1 MSGIYKRWLFMLVAI
16 SAAMALRY
24 VPVFD
29 FQSDKGVISN
39 RTYEMDQKNFYAWQT
54 NFDTNERVIVGVVS
68 VKGLY
73 YCNLAMIGTSLLCL
87 LCFFS
92 DQWRIWLSLI
102 TVILCGAYYALMAYY
117 AMRISN
123 EWFPTLYPNLAAI
136 LPAVVLEA
144 MVLTRKSLL
153 QDLRHSDESLDY

>member
-1 MSGIYKRWLFMLVAI
+1 MLVAI
-16 SAAMALRY
+16 AAAMVLRY
-24 VPVFD
+24 VPVFE
-29 FQSDKGVISN
+29 FQGDKGVISN

-73 YCNLAMIGTSLLCL
+73 YCDLAMIGTSILCL

-92 DQWRIWLSLI
+92 DRWRIWLTLI
-102 TVILCGAYYALMAYY
+102 TVLLCGAYYALMAYY
-117 AMRISN
+117 AMHRSD
-123 EWFPTLYPNLAAI
+123 EWFPTIYPTLAAI

-153 QDLRHSDESLDY
+153 HEIRHTDELLDY

>member
-1 MSGIYKRWLFMLVAI
+1 MLVAI
-16 SAAMALRY
+16 AAAMVLRY

-29 FQSDKGVISN
+29 FQGDKGVKSN
-39 RTYEMDQKNFYAWQT
+39 RTYEMDQKNFYAYQT
-54 NFDTNERVIVGVVS
+54 DFDTNERVIVGVVS

-153 QDLRHSDESLDY
+153 QDIRHSDERLDY

>member
-1 MSGIYKRWLFMLVAI
+1 MSDIFKRWLFMFVAI
-16 SAAMALRY
+16 AAAMTLRY
-24 VPVFD
+24 VPVFE
-29 FQSDKGVISN
+29 FQGDKGIVSN

-54 NFDTNERVIVGVVS
+54 DFETNERVLVGVVS

-73 YCNLAMIGTSLLCL
+73 YTNLAMIALSVLCL

-92 DQWRIWLSLI
+92 DRWRIWLSLV
-102 TVILCGAYYALMAYY
+102 TVLVAGSYYAFMIFY
-117 AMRISN
+117 AVKISN

-136 LPAVVLEA
+136 LPAVVIEA

-153 QDLRHSDESLDY
+153 REIRHSDEKLDD

>member
-1 MSGIYKRWLFMLVAI
+1 MLVAI
-16 SAAMALRY
+16 AAAMVLRY
-24 VPVFD
+24 VPVCE
-29 FQSDKGVISN
+29 FQGDKGVISN

-54 NFDTNERVIVGVVS
+54 NYDTNERVIVGVVS

-73 YCNLAMIGTSLLCL
+73 YCDLAMIGTSILCL

-92 DQWRIWLSLI
+92 DRWRIWLTLI
-102 TVILCGAYYALMAYY
+102 TVLLCGAYYALMAYY
-117 AMRISN
+117 AMHISD
-123 EWFPTLYPNLAAI
+123 EWFPTIYPTLAAI

-153 QDLRHSDESLDY
+153 QEIRHTDERLDY

>member
-1 MSGIYKRWLFMLVAI
+1 MSEIYKRWLFMLVAI
-16 SAAMALRY
+16 AAAMVLRY
-24 VPVFD
+24 VPVFE
-29 FQSDKGVISN
+29 FQGDKGVISN

-73 YCNLAMIGTSLLCL
+73 YCDLAMIGTSILCL

-92 DQWRIWLSLI
+92 DRWRIWLTLI
-102 TVILCGAYYALMAYY
+102 TVLLCGAYYALMAYY
-117 AMRISN
+117 AMHISD
-123 EWFPTLYPNLAAI
+123 EWFPTIYPTLAAI

-153 QDLRHSDESLDY
+153 HEIRHTDELLDY

>member
-1 MSGIYKRWLFMLVAI
+1 MLVAI
-16 SAAMALRY
+16 AAAMVLRY
-24 VPVFD
+24 VPVFE
-29 FQSDKGVISN
+29 FQGDKGVISN

-73 YCNLAMIGTSLLCL
+73 YCDLAMIGTSILCL

-92 DQWRIWLSLI
+92 DRWRIWLTLI
-102 TVILCGAYYALMAYY
+102 TVLLCGAYYALMAYY
-117 AMRISN
+117 AMHISD
-123 EWFPTLYPNLAAI
+123 EWFPTIYPTLAAI

-153 QDLRHSDESLDY
+153 HEIRHTDELLDY

>member
-1 MSGIYKRWLFMLVAI
+1 MFVAI
-16 SAAMALRY
+16 TAAMVLRY
-24 VPVFD
+24 VPVFE
-29 FQSDKGVISN
+29 FQGDKGVISN

-73 YCNLAMIGTSLLCL
+73 YCDLAMIGTSILCL

-92 DQWRIWLSLI
+92 DKWRIWLSLI
-102 TVILCGAYYALMAYY
+102 TVLLCGAYYALMAYY
-117 AMRISN
+117 AMHISD
-123 EWFPTLYPNLAAI
+123 EWFPTIYPTLAAI

-153 QDLRHSDESLDY
+153 HEIRHTDELLDY